1 MYSEGTDPALLI
13 AAQNAHENVLQILIN
28 HSKTDIC
35 VSGTYGTILH
45 TILWQPMPHKSY
57 ERSLYQIISSE
68 HTRRQLRFVMIF
80 FKFSGYCIS
89 HSMAGANLNKS
100 KKVLTFTTTASKY
113 IPKRP
118 RICIS

>member
-1 MYSEGTDPALLI
+1 MHSDGTDPALLI
-13 AAQNAHENVLQILIN
+13 AAQNAHENVLKILLN
-28 HSKTDIC
+28 HSKPDIC

-80 FKFSGYCIS
+80 FKFSGYCIDG
-89 HSMAGANLNKS
+89 HRKYPNLARK
-100 KKVLTFTTTASKY
+100 
-113 IPKRP
+113 
-118 RICIS
+118 